1 MASPFPAL
9 RISPSGFH
17 RADAQNVAK
26 ARSPEGGR
34 VATSWS
40 SATTWSFTAKLVGE
54 EELDALKRHWAE
66 AGGGL
71 DTFTFTCPDQGGE
84 HLVEYDMDELDIQT
98 TESRDVHVC
107 DIALRTVAG

>member
-1 MASPFPAL
+1 MASSFPAL
-9 RISPSGFH
+9 RIAPTGF
-17 RADAQNVAK
+17 RRK
-26 ARSPEGGR
+26 AFQDVSKVRSPEGGR
-34 VATSWS
+34 VATAWASGIRWG
-40 SATTWSFTAKLVGE
+40 FTVKLVGE
-54 EELDALKRHWAE
+54 EELDALKRHWDE

-71 DTFTFTCPDQGGE
+71 DTFLFTCPDQGGE